1 MHAKD
6 YSLNDV
12 LKEKQ
17 QWVIPVYQRH
27 YAWETKEG
35 KQIPKLWSDLEERAL
50 EYLKEGKVSPHF
62 VGAIIYSEPKSQQFG
77 TVSQRFL
84 VDGQQRI
91 TTFSLTLC
99 AIRQIAREYECSGII
114 NSIDDYL
121 FNAVSNSMADPEREK
136 FKLWSSSYDR
146 PYYLKTATQNLE
158 ELRKS
163 FPGYFYKN
171 GNLNSNAP
179 KMLQAYWH
187 LLKAVREFLE
197 DQKKVDVTPEDSLS
211 AILHGFLN
219 GFQIVVVQLDEHDDA
234 QSIFSSLNGNAEPLT
249 AFDLIRNDIFHRAAK
264 KGEDNDELF
273 EEKWKNLETAFW
285 KEEVK
290 QGRLKRPRTDHL
302 ITHSLVSETAKEI
315 STGRVVHE
323 YKNYSESRGFS
334 SVSAEVESLLKY
346 SKVYQNL
353 EAKKKNK
360 PEARIGNFLDIWDM
374 SAFHPLVFWIG
385 VKDISDEEKKEA
397 YQIIENYIIR
407 RDICGHTNKSYNK
420 TVPSLIRALSKS
432 DNISVTL
439 KNEIEGYKS
448 EISVMPSDSELKRN
462 LIQRPIYL
470 HMNSKKIR
478 YLFENIELA
487 LRTKFDETVVIS
499 TDNLNVEHIM
509 PQKWANYWPLS
520 NSFQPSNEDYYEAFR
535 EGDQIDETTRAL
547 MENRELKKHCIGNL
561 TVITGSLN
569 TSLGN
574 ESWPEKQNR
583 IKNSLLKINQSVA
596 NANKWDEEDI
606 DARGENLSEDI
617 IKLWAY

>member
-6 YSLNDV
+6 HSLNDV

-50 EYLKEGKVSPHF
+50 EYLEEGKVSPHF
-62 VGAIIYSEPKSQQFG
+62 VGAIIYSEPKNQQFG

-99 AIRQIAREYECSGII
+99 AIRQVAREHECDGII
-114 NSIDDYL
+114 NSIDDYI
-121 FNAVSNSMADPEREK
+121 FNAESNSMADPEREK

-146 PYYLKTATQNLE
+146 PYYLKIATQDLD
-158 ELRKS
+158 ELRKR
-163 FPGYFYKN
+163 FPDYFYKN

-187 LLKAVREFLE
+187 LLNNVREFLE
-197 DQKKVDVTPEDSLS
+197 NQRQEEVAPETALS

-219 GFQIVVVQLDEHDDA
+219 GFQIVVVQLNEHDDA

-273 EEKWKNLETAFW
+273 EEKWKNLETDFW
-285 KEEVK
+285 KQEVK

-302 ITHSLVSETAKEI
+302 ITHSLVSEMAKEI

-323 YKNYSESRGFS
+323 YKVYSESKDFG
-334 SVSAEVESLLKY
+334 SVAEEIESLLKY
-346 SKVYQNL
+346 SQVYKNL
-353 EAKKKNK
+353 ETKSKDR
-360 PEARIGNFLDIWDM
+360 PEARIGKFLDIWDM
-374 SAFHPLVFWIG
+374 SAFHPLIFYIG
-385 VKDISDEEKKEA
+385 VQDIPDVEKKEA
-397 YQIIENYIIR
+397 YQLIENYIIR
-407 RDICGHTNKSYNK
+407 RDICGYTNKSYNK
-420 TVPSLIRALSKS
+420 TVPALIRQVSKS
-432 DNISVTL
+432 DNIITAL
-439 KNEIEGYKS
+439 KSEIEDYKS
-448 EISVMPSDSELKRN
+448 EISMMPSDSEVKRN
-462 LIQRPIYL
+462 LLQKPIYMS
-470 HMNSKKIR
+470 MNSKKIR
-478 YLFENIELA
+478 YLFENVELA

-509 PQKWANYWPLS
+509 PQKWANYWPLP
-520 NSFQPSNEDYYEAFR
+520 NSFQPSHEDYYEAFQN
-535 EGDQIDETTRAL
+535 GAQIDEATRAL
-547 MENRELKKHCIGNL
+547 MEKREVKKHCIGNL

-574 ESWPEKQNR
+574 ESWAEKQKR
-583 IKNSLLKINQSVA
+583 IKASLLKVNQDVA
-596 NANKWDEEDI
+596 NSNKWDEEDI
-606 DARGENLSEDI
+606 DARGIDLSESI

>member
-6 YSLNDV
+6 HSLNDV

-35 KQIPKLWSDLEERAL
+35 KQIPKLWNDLEDRAL
-50 EYLKEGKVSPHF
+50 EYIREGKVSPHF
-62 VGAIIYSEPKSQQFG
+62 VGAIIYSEPKNQQFG

-99 AIRQIAREYECSGII
+99 AIRQVAHEYECEGII

-121 FNAVSNSMADPEREK
+121 FNALSNSMADPEREK

-146 PYYLKTATQNLE
+146 PYYLKIATQDLE
-158 ELRKS
+158 ELRKC
-163 FPGYFYKN
+163 FPNYFYKN

-187 LLKAVREFLE
+187 LLTNVREFIKE
-197 DQKKVDVTPEDSLS
+197 QNDDDISHDASLS

-273 EEKWKNLETAFW
+273 EKKWQNLETDFW

-302 ITHSLVSETAKEI
+302 ITHSLVSEMAKEI

-323 YKNYSESRGFS
+323 YKIYSESRGFS
-334 SVSAEVESLLKY
+334 SVAEEVDNLLKY

-353 EAKKKNK
+353 EIQDQNV
-360 PEARIGNFLDIWDM
+360 PEARIGKFLDIWDM
-374 SAFHPLVFWIG
+374 SAFHPLVFCIG
-385 VKDISDEEKKEA
+385 VQEIPEDLKEEA
-397 YQIIENYIIR
+397 YKIIESYIIR
-407 RDICGHTNKSYNK
+407 RDICGYTNKSYNK
-420 TVPSLIRALSKS
+420 IVPTLIRELSNS
-432 DNISVTL
+432 ESISETL
-439 KNEIEGYKS
+439 RHEIESFKS
-448 EISVMPSDSELKRN
+448 EISSMPSDSELKRN
-462 LIQRPIYL
+462 ITNRPLYTN
-470 HMNSKKIR
+470 MSSKKLR

-487 LRTKFDETVVIS
+487 LRTKFDETVA
-499 TDNLNVEHIM
+499 L
-509 PQKWANYWPLS
+509 KL
-520 NSFQPSNEDYYEAFR
+520 
-535 EGDQIDETTRAL
+535 TTNFL
-547 MENRELKKHCIGNL
+547 VK
-561 TVITGSLN
+561 
-569 TSLGN
+569 
-574 ESWPEKQNR
+574 
-583 IKNSLLKINQSVA
+583 
-596 NANKWDEEDI
+596 
-606 DARGENLSEDI
+606 
-617 IKLWAY
+617 